1 MNTKSFMRDRERVNN
16 LMKTLGSDAGDQ
28 MDESFAN
35 NANKVKAA
43 AEQTHSKIK
52 AEFNSP
58 VEAKLVAKAEEAG
71 ITNFRS
77 LLKRIPEQ
85 KRTELLAKVEKGE
98 AVDWENTMR
107 KMPHSVTTKMRLNK
121 GQASEGLLSLRKE
134 ANNTQHSFSHLKEIM
149 VGTFLGGAIQ
159 AGVQGLVM
167 GLKNAAKAGMEYNKE
182 QDTMKTVWT
191 ALTTEAP

>member
-1 MNTKSFMRDRERVNN
+1 MADGTVTIDVLMGTKSFMSDRERVNN
-16 LMKTLGSDAGDQ
+16 LLKTLGSDAGDQ

-35 NANKVKAA
+35 NANKVKAT
-43 AEQTHSKIK
+43 AEQAHSKIK

-77 LLKRIPEQ
+77 LLNRIPEQ

-107 KMPHSVTTKMRLNK
+107 KMPHSVTTKMRLDK
-121 GQASEGLLSLRKE
+121 GQ
-134 ANNTQHSFSHLKEIM
+134 
-149 VGTFLGGAIQ
+149 
-159 AGVQGLVM
+159 
-167 GLKNAAKAGMEYNKE
+167 
-182 QDTMKTVWT
+182 
-191 ALTTEAP
+191 P